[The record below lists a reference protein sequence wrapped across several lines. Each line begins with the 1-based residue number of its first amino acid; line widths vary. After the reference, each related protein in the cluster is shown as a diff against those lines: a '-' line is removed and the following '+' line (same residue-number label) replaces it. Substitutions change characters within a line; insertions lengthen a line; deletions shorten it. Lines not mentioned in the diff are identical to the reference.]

1 MRLGYICYLD
11 MRGLAG
17 LVNKLLEK
25 KSYNAHGGRSANIN
39 NLLPVEILHKILLL
53 LSHRDLKVGQN
64 LDFKKFRLNIFV
76 RWRCWSVN
84 GGGRLGRRK
93 VFGPGF
99 LSESTQ
105 GTWL

>member
-1 MRLGYICYLD
+1 MRLGNICYLD
-11 MRGLAG
+11 MRGVAG

-25 KSYNAHGGRSANIN
+25 KSYNADGGRSANIN
-39 NLLPVEILHKILLL
+39 NLLPVEILQKIFLL
-53 LSHRDLKVGQN
+53 LSHRDLKVGH

-84 GGGRLGRRK
+84 GGSKLGRQK
-93 VFGPGF
+93 VFGPRF

>member
-1 MRLGYICYLD
+1 MRLGNICYLD
-11 MRGLAG
+11 MRGVAG

-53 LSHRDLKVGQN
+53 LSHRDLKVGH

-84 GGGRLGRRK
+84 GGSKLGRRK
-93 VFGPGF
+93 VFGPRF